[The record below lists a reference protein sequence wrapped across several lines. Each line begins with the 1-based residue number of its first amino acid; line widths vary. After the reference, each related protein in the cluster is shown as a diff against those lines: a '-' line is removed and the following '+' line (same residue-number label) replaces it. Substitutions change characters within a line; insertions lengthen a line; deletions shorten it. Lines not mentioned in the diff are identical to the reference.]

1 MKWYDVEGT
10 ARAYPKYGAI
20 WPDLHP
26 HVMVEEIYVLV
37 VSTLH
42 PQGSGQNPER
52 GRVFSHPEE
61 ICARSERD
69 HRGANQQPPTW
80 KPPRRGRR
88 NRTAHGRR
96 PQGAATTS
104 SAPTKAPWKMG
115 MQHFHERVRCEMG
128 AKTNVIG
135 FETTQKHLKTSF

>member
-1 MKWYDVEGT
+1 
-10 ARAYPKYGAI
+10 
-20 WPDLHP
+20 
-26 HVMVEEIYVLV
+26 VLV

-42 PQGSGQNPER
+42 PQGPDKTLNVVE
-52 GRVFSHPEE
+52 FFYPEE
-61 ICARSERD
+61 ICAFERD
-69 HRGANQQPPTW
+69 HRGANS
-80 KPPRRGRR
+80 RLHGNLRGRRR